1 MSPLVLSHFI
11 PSIPPPMSHD
21 YGERSLESHK
31 KTMGKWA
38 VTSVMPLETADDL
51 SIAYTPGVAAP
62 CLAIA
67 ADPLMA
73 YDMTMKG
80 RSVAVVSDGSSVLGL
95 GNIGPMAGLPVME
108 GKAVLYKKYANIDAV
123 PIVLASQNIEE
134 VIEAVRMIAP
144 TFGGI
149 HLEDIAAPACFEI
162 ERRLSEMLDIPV
174 MHDDQHATAIVTLA
188 GLINAAKVVGRSLDS
203 FKVVVNGAGAA
214 GIAITKLLLDAG
226 VADLILVDSK
236 GIVGPHRSDMSREKT
251 ELVPLTNRER
261 REGGLKEAMIGVDV
275 FVGVSKPHLVSQDMV
290 RSMAPA
296 PIIFALANPTPE
308 IEFADAKEA
317 GASVIATGRSDYPN
331 QINNVLVYPGLFR
344 GLLDRRASQLTSA
357 MKLAAA
363 RALAGLVPSPT
374 AENII
379 PSIITI
385 NPAQAIADALKT
397 V

>member
-1 MSPLVLSHFI
+1 
-11 PSIPPPMSHD
+11 MSHD

-38 VTSVMPLETADDL
+38 VMSVMPLETADDL

-67 ADPLMA
+67 TDPKLA
-73 YDMTMKG
+73 YEMTMKG

-123 PIVLASQNIEE
+123 PLVLASQNVEE

-162 ERRLSEMLDIPV
+162 ERRLGEMLDIPV
-174 MHDDQHATAIVTLA
+174 MHDDQHATAIVTVA
-188 GLINAAKVVGRSLDS
+188 GLMNAAKVVGRELSSL
-203 FKVVVNGAGAA
+203 KTVVNGAGAA

-226 VADLILVDSK
+226 VKDVILVDSK
-236 GIVGPHRSDMSREKT
+236 GIVGDHRTDMTREKT
-251 ELVPLTNRER
+251 ELVALTNLEHRT
-261 REGGLKEAMIGVDV
+261 GGLKEAMMGTDV
-275 FVGVSKPHLVSQDMV
+275 FVGVSKPNLVTQEMV
-290 RSMAPA
+290 KMMNAN
-296 PIIFALANPTPE
+296 PIIFALANPVSE
-308 IEFADAKEA
+308 ISFEDAKAA
-317 GASVIATGRSDYPN
+317 GASVVATGRSDYPN

-344 GLLDRRASQLTSA
+344 GLLNRRASKLTSE

-363 RALAGLVPSPT
+363 AALAGLVPNPT
-374 AENII
+374 ADEII
-379 PSIITI
+379 PSIIAI
-385 NPAQAIADALKT
+385 NPAPAIAVAISTL
-397 V
+397 

>member
-1 MSPLVLSHFI
+1 MAN
-11 PSIPPPMSHD
+11 HD
-21 YGERSLESHK
+21 YAALSMEAHK
-31 KTMGKWA
+31 KHAGKWA
-38 VTSVMPLETADDL
+38 IKSEMVLETKDDL

-67 ADPLMA
+67 ADPAAA
-73 YDMTMKG
+73 YDLTMKG
-80 RSVAVVSDGSSVLGL
+80 RAVAVVSDGSSVLGL

-123 PIVLASQNIEE
+123 PIVLASQDIDE
-134 VIEAVRMIAP
+134 VVEAVRMIAP

-162 ERRLSEMLDIPV
+162 ERRLVEMLNIPV

-188 GLINAAKVVGRSLDS
+188 GLMNAAKVVGRELASM
-203 FKVVVNGAGAA
+203 KVVVNGAGAA
-214 GIAITKLLLDAG
+214 GIAITRLLIDAG

-236 GIVGPHRSDMSREKT
+236 GIVGKHRADLTGEKAA
-251 ELVPLTNRER
+251 VSPQTNKENRT
-261 REGGLKEAMIGVDV
+261 GGLVEAMIGTDV

-290 RSMAPA
+290 RSMAKD

-308 IEFADAKEA
+308 IEPEDAKAA
-317 GASVIATGRSDYPN
+317 GAAVIATGRSDHPN

-344 GLLDRRASQLTSA
+344 GLLNKRASKLTSA
-357 MKLAAA
+357 MKIAAA
-363 RALAGLVPSPT
+363 SALAGMVPSPS

-379 PSIITI
+379 PSIIDQ
-385 NPAQAIADALKT
+385 NPAEAIAAAI
-397 V
+397 VSV